1 MGEKKV
7 LSAYLNRHSLK
18 YDAREVLRWPMKILI
33 NHLIFPRRSYWA
45 AALRGTI
52 INRVGGRK
60 GVSYIFKDVLT
71 TSYKD
76 LILGKDSIIE
86 EGTILDLTD
95 GPLTLGDLAIV
106 GPGVLIEGPVTL
118 GYGSSIRQGCIALKH
133 TTLEDWVG
141 ISSNVHFITF
151 SHDIGDENY
160 RVGKIR
166 FDPILVKRGTWIGTR
181 ATIMPG
187 VTIGKAC
194 VIGAGSLVTKDI
206 PDYSLAVGSPAKVV
220 RKIGPEYGG
229 GLPPEMQK
237 VWKYEKW

>member
-1 MGEKKV
+1 MEKEKI
-7 LSAYLNRHSLK
+7 SAYLNRYSIKH
-18 YDAREVLRWPMKILI
+18 DAHELSRWPLKMLI
-33 NHLIFPRRSYWA
+33 NHLIFPRRSFWA

-60 GVSYIFKDVLT
+60 GVSFLFKDVIT
-71 TSYKD
+71 SSYKD
-76 LILGKDSIIE
+76 MILGKDSFIE
-86 EGTILDLTD
+86 ENVILDLID
-95 GPLTLGDLAIV
+95 GPLTLGELAVI
-106 GPGVLIEGPVTL
+106 GPGVLIEGPVTM

-141 ISSNVHFITF
+141 VSSNVHFITF
-151 SHDIGDENY
+151 SHDIGDEKY

-166 FDPILVKRGTWIGTR
+166 YEPILVKTGTWIGTR

-229 GLPPEMQK
+229 GLPPDMQK
-237 VWKYEKW
+237 TWKYEKW